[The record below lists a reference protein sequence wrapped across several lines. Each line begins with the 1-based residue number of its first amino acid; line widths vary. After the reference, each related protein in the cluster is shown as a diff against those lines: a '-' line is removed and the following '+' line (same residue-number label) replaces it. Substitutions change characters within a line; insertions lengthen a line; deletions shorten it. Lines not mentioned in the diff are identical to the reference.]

1 MFFFDILQ
9 ENLGGNSR
17 TVMLATI
24 TPASNQM
31 DETLSTLRYA
41 CQARTIVNRVK
52 VNEDPHDRVIR
63 ELKAEVERLKAL
75 SQDYE
80 RQKRHSGAAASSHP
94 RKIIIETSVDDSEVE
109 NLKAQLC
116 ETEKK
121 LQLWEEKITRIEEV
135 RRFETKLL
143 KKNGLALQL
152 AIDGSQAYLVNLS
165 KDLVKTNNLLFL
177 VPKGGTTT
185 IGRQSTLCVPDI
197 PIEGTSIGNRHW

>member
-1 MFFFDILQ
+1 
-9 ENLGGNSR
+9 
-17 TVMLATI
+17 MLATI
-24 TPASNQM
+24 SPSSSHM

-80 RQKRHSGAAASSHP
+80 RQKRHSGATSSQP

-109 NLKAQLC
+109 TLKQQLA

-121 LQLWEEKITRIEEV
+121 LETWEQKMNRMEEMRRI
-135 RRFETKLL
+135 ETKLL

-152 AIDGSQAYLVNLS
+152 QASDPNQAYLVNLS
-165 KDLVKTNNLLFL
+165 KDLTKTSNLLFL
-177 VPKGGTTT
+177 VPKGATTT
-185 IGRQSTLCVPDI
+185 IGRASTLCVPDI
-197 PIEGTSIGNRHW
+197 SVDGPNIGNRHW